1 MSPAGTQ
8 RGIDRGIDR
17 GSDRGT
23 ERGALRRRAPADG
36 RPLAEAGGIRDLERC
51 AGARFDTAG
60 APPIPADAP
69 PLPAA
74 LARYLEALPAR
85 PEPGYSLWRDA
96 RGQVQGR
103 FHHCSLTSAFAPLIA
118 LADRRVIGH
127 EGTIRT
133 YAGEQPGLAAWKL
146 FALAADDASLVALD
160 RLSRLLHAINYVAAG
175 GTGRLVLN
183 VHNRLLAAVADDH
196 GAAFR
201 RAVQALD
208 LPQSQLVIQV
218 PASANDNLP
227 LLLQVVGNYRR
238 NGFAV
243 SLQASDPAEA
253 GVLIAQARPDW
264 LKLDMGRLWTDRQ
277 LAGLRASAFEAGV
290 TLIGRRLDSAETALR
305 LQAAGIELGQGTHA
319 GATLGPGELRRAGRL
334 PCGPDSC
341 RADSH
346 RADSCHPDSDRADPH
361 HADSR
366 HEDQEEPR

>member
-1 MSPAGTQ
+1 MTHAGTE
-8 RGIDRGIDR
+8 
-17 GSDRGT
+17 RGT
-23 ERGALRRRAPADG
+23 ERGTFTRRDPEDERDLARFAASPAPAG
-36 RPLAEAGGIRDLERC
+36 VPQI
-51 AGARFDTAG
+51 
-60 APPIPADAP
+60 
-69 PLPAA
+69 PAA
-74 LARYLEALPAR
+74 LARYLEALPQR

-103 FHHCSLTSAFAPLIA
+103 FHHCSLTSAFAPVIE
-118 LADRRVIGH
+118 LADRRAIGH

-183 VHNRLLAAVADDH
+183 VHNRLLVAVADDH

-277 LAGLRASAFEAGV
+277 LAGLRASAADAGV

-319 GATLGPGELRRAGRL
+319 GATLGPGELRRAGPLSCR
-334 PCGPDSC
+334 PDSQ
-341 RADSH
+341 RPDPH
-346 RADSCHPDSDRADPH
+346 RRDLRHPDLRHPDSRRP
-361 HADSR
+361 DSR
-366 HEDQEEPR
+366 RPDSHHDDQEEPR